1 MGNFVK
7 VLIVDDEEE
16 ILRTIERYFSFFEGI
31 ALTTADSF
39 EAAKQAIDDESPN
52 VVITAVNLGDGNGLD
67 LISIAQKY
75 TKSTQV
81 IVVTGASDTE
91 RVVDALELGA
101 VDYIKKPL
109 DMEELKQRLD
119 EACERYRRWHK
130 AFTSE
135 LRKTR

>member
-1 MGNFVK
+1 MGNIVK

-31 ALTTADSF
+31 TLTTANSF
-39 EAAKQAIDDESPN
+39 EAAKQAINNESPN
-52 VVITAVNLGDGNGLD
+52 IVITDVNLGDGNGLD
-67 LISIAQKY
+67 LIAIAQKY

-109 DMEELKQRLD
+109 DLEELKQRLD

>member
-52 VVITAVNLGDGNGLD
+52 VVITDVNLGDGNGLD